1 MLCPC
6 PNPHNNNALIGS
18 EMAPESL
25 LAAVDLGSNSF
36 RLEIGRIGSHQRIE
50 RVEYLKETVRQGN
63 GLNSRQELSREA
75 MERGWECLARFG
87 ERLRG
92 FDASHVRAVATQTL
106 REALNA
112 DEFVTRGSQLLGFP
126 IEVIAGEEEARL
138 IYRGVASSLP
148 PSQQKRLV
156 IDIGGRSTEIIIG
169 QHSQPLQVASF
180 ALGSVSWS
188 SRFFSDGALNKANFQ
203 AAVAAAK
210 QCLTQAQFAY
220 PGTAW
225 DCAYASSG
233 TANAVADALTA
244 QGLDGQVITP
254 AKLRYLYELLL
265 DIGHVER
272 LRMPGLKED
281 RRPVVAGGIS
291 VMMAVVDLLGI
302 TELEVAQGALRQGA
316 LHDLLDHEPPADKEA
331 AEVGALQLDFGVDV
345 PHAQRVQRIATQLC
359 QQILPAEAAPLSTQ
373 ALAIA
378 AQLHEVGMRVALSD
392 YHRHGAYIVEHCG
405 LATWEPEL
413 RQRICQ
419 LVLGH
424 QGKLRKLEDA
434 IEEPQLAL
442 PLMALR
448 IAVQLSH
455 TRRDPDMQGMQIKRS
470 GSECKLSTPSGWM
483 LTYPQ
488 SARLLEE
495 EAMAWSKTP
504 WSLKLQLR

>member
-1 MLCPC
+1 
-6 PNPHNNNALIGS
+6 
-18 EMAPESL
+18 MAPESL

-63 GLNSRQELSREA
+63 GLNARHELSREA

-87 ERLRG
+87 ERLTG
-92 FDASHVRAVATQTL
+92 FKAAQVRAVATQTL
-106 REALNA
+106 REAINA
-112 DEFVTRGSQLLGFP
+112 QEFVERGSQLLGFP
-126 IEVIAGEEEARL
+126 IEVISGEEEARL

-169 QHSQPLQVASF
+169 QHSKALQVASF

-188 SRFFSDGALNKANFQ
+188 SHYFSDGMLNKANFQ
-203 AAVAAAK
+203 TAMAAAR
-210 QCLTQAQFAY
+210 QSLAHAQFAY

-244 QGLDGQVITP
+244 QGLDGRVITP
-254 AKLRYLYELLL
+254 AKLRHLYEQLL
-265 DIGHVER
+265 DIGHVDK
-272 LRMPGLKED
+272 LRIPGLKED
-281 RRPVVAGGIS
+281 RRAVVAGGIS

-302 TELEVAQGALRQGA
+302 TELEVAQGALRQGV

-331 AEVGALQLDFGVDV
+331 AEIRGLQLDFGVDEA
-345 PHAQRVQRIATQLC
+345 HAHRVQHVAAELLQQMQSTAPSLLATK
-359 QQILPAEAAPLSTQ
+359 
-373 ALAIA
+373 ALGMA
-378 AQLHEVGMRVALSD
+378 AQLHEVGMRVALSN
-392 YHRHGAYIVEHCG
+392 YHRHGAYITEHCSQ
-405 LATWEPEL
+405 ATWEPEL
-413 RQRICQ
+413 RARICQ

-424 QGKLRKLEDA
+424 QGKLRKLDA
-434 IEEPQLAL
+434 VIDDPEVAL

-448 IAVQLSH
+448 LAVQLCH
-455 TRRDPDMQGMQIKRS
+455 TRRDPDMQGITLKRA
-470 GSECKLSTPSGWM
+470 GTEFRLTTPTDWM

-495 EAMAWSKTP
+495 EAMAWSKSP
-504 WSLKLQLR
+504 WSLKLHLR

>member
-188 SRFFSDGALNKANFQ
+188 SRFFSDGA
-203 AAVAAAK
+203 
-210 QCLTQAQFAY
+210 
-220 PGTAW
+220 
-225 DCAYASSG
+225 
-233 TANAVADALTA
+233 
-244 QGLDGQVITP
+244 
-254 AKLRYLYELLL
+254 
-265 DIGHVER
+265 
-272 LRMPGLKED
+272 
-281 RRPVVAGGIS
+281 
-291 VMMAVVDLLGI
+291 
-302 TELEVAQGALRQGA
+302 
-316 LHDLLDHEPPADKEA
+316 
-331 AEVGALQLDFGVDV
+331 
-345 PHAQRVQRIATQLC
+345 
-359 QQILPAEAAPLSTQ
+359 
-373 ALAIA
+373 
-378 AQLHEVGMRVALSD
+378 
-392 YHRHGAYIVEHCG
+392 
-405 LATWEPEL
+405 
-413 RQRICQ
+413 
-419 LVLGH
+419 
-424 QGKLRKLEDA
+424 
-434 IEEPQLAL
+434 
-442 PLMALR
+442 
-448 IAVQLSH
+448 
-455 TRRDPDMQGMQIKRS
+455 
-470 GSECKLSTPSGWM
+470 
-483 LTYPQ
+483 
-488 SARLLEE
+488 
-495 EAMAWSKTP
+495 
-504 WSLKLQLR
+504 

>member
-1 MLCPC
+1 
-6 PNPHNNNALIGS
+6 
-18 EMAPESL
+18 MAPESL

-63 GLNSRQELSREA
+63 GLNARQELTREA

-87 ERLRG
+87 ERLTG
-92 FDASHVRAVATQTL
+92 FDASHVCAVATQTL
-106 REALNA
+106 REAINA
-112 DEFVTRGSQLLGFP
+112 QEFVERGSQLLGFP
-126 IEVIAGEEEARL
+126 IEVITGEEEARL

-169 QHSQPLQVASF
+169 QHSKALQVASF

-188 SRFFSDGALNKANFQ
+188 SHYFNNGVLSKANFQ
-203 AAVAAAK
+203 TAITAAK
-210 QCLTQAQFAY
+210 QSLAQAQFTY

-244 QGLDGQVITP
+244 QGQEGRIITP
-254 AKLRYLYELLL
+254 AKLQHLYAQLL
-265 DIGHVER
+265 DIGHIDKLR
-272 LRMPGLKED
+272 LPGLKED
-281 RRPVVAGGIS
+281 RRTVVAGGIS

-302 TELEVAQGALRQGA
+302 NELEVAQGALRQGA

-331 AEVGALQLDFGVDV
+331 AEISALQLDFGVDE
-345 PHAQRVQRIATQLC
+345 PHAQRVLRVATELC
-359 QQILPAEAAPLSTQ
+359 QQILPAPSSGLTRKALS
-373 ALAIA
+373 IA
-378 AQLHEVGMRVALSD
+378 AQLHEVGMRVALSN
-392 YHRHGAYIVEHCG
+392 YHRHGAYITEHCSQ
-405 LATWEPEL
+405 ATWEPEL

-434 IEEPQLAL
+434 IADPEVAL

-448 IAVQLSH
+448 IAVQLCH
-455 TRRDPDMQGMQIKRS
+455 TRRDPDLQGIQLKRT
-470 GSECKLSTPSGWM
+470 GMECRLSTPSGWM
-483 LTYPQ
+483 LSYPQ

-504 WSLKLQLR
+504 WSVKLQLR